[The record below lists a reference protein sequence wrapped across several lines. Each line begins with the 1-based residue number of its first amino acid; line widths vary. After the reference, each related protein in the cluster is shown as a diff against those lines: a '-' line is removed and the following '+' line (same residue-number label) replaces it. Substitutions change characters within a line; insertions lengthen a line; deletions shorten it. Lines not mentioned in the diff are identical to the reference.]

1 MESAQL
7 AVEIILVSS
16 RSSLADY
23 SLDFG
28 TPWGCSCSFCI
39 CWRILSGNI
48 SHGLRNTSSATTLI
62 DNSESYTNV
71 MQQAGISQRKKII
84 VERANY
90 LAKGVDRCLVMQ
102 SNLLD
107 EVVNLVEAPVP
118 VLGKFSE
125 SFLVL
130 PKDLLVMV
138 MQKHQKHFALTD
150 TNRSLLPYFIAVAN
164 GAIIE
169 SIVRKG
175 NEALDMKMLSSF
187 MNWTLVK
194 GFRSSGEKL
203 GTMEDKMIRV
213 ESTVSELGSALGL
226 SEDKLQI
233 VREATSLAMSDLS
246 AAVVTGFTSLS
257 GIMAC
262 HHYALRE
269 GYSQQVS
276 DALFEITS
284 SMDKTLGESY
294 NIRTG
299 HRLQIFSP
307 SQQH

>member
-1 MESAQL
+1 M
-7 AVEIILVSS
+7 IILVSS

-175 NEALDMKMLSSF
+175 NEAVLRARYEDAKFFYELDTSKRFSEFRGQLNGILLNF
-187 MNWTLVK
+187 FPTL
-194 GFRSSGEKL
+194 RI
-203 GTMEDKMIRV
+203 DKI
-213 ESTVSELGSALGL
+213 TCICLVSL
-226 SEDKLQI
+226 
-233 VREATSLAMSDLS
+233 
-246 AAVVTGFTSLS
+246 
-257 GIMAC
+257 
-262 HHYALRE
+262 
-269 GYSQQVS
+269 
-276 DALFEITS
+276 
-284 SMDKTLGESY
+284 
-294 NIRTG
+294 
-299 HRLQIFSP
+299 
-307 SQQH
+307 

>member
-1 MESAQL
+1 MGMQL
-7 AVEIILVSS
+7 FLLHL
-16 RSSLADY
+16 LA
-23 SLDFG
+23 
-28 TPWGCSCSFCI
+28 
-39 CWRILSGNI
+39 GNI

-175 NEALDMKMLSSF
+175 NEAVLRARYEDAKFFYELDTSKRFSEFRGQLNGILLNF
-187 MNWTLVK
+187 FPTL
-194 GFRSSGEKL
+194 RI
-203 GTMEDKMIRV
+203 DKI
-213 ESTVSELGSALGL
+213 TCICLVSL
-226 SEDKLQI
+226 
-233 VREATSLAMSDLS
+233 
-246 AAVVTGFTSLS
+246 
-257 GIMAC
+257 
-262 HHYALRE
+262 
-269 GYSQQVS
+269 
-276 DALFEITS
+276 
-284 SMDKTLGESY
+284 
-294 NIRTG
+294 
-299 HRLQIFSP
+299 
-307 SQQH
+307 

>member
-1 MESAQL
+1 
-7 AVEIILVSS
+7 
-16 RSSLADY
+16 
-23 SLDFG
+23 
-28 TPWGCSCSFCI
+28 
-39 CWRILSGNI
+39 
-48 SHGLRNTSSATTLI
+48 
-62 DNSESYTNV
+62 
-71 MQQAGISQRKKII
+71 
-84 VERANY
+84 
-90 LAKGVDRCLVMQ
+90 MQ

-150 TNRSLLPYFIAVAN
+150 TNKSLLPYLIA
-164 GAIIE
+164 
-169 SIVRKG
+169 
-175 NEALDMKMLSSF
+175 
-187 MNWTLVK
+187 
-194 GFRSSGEKL
+194 EKL

-233 VREATSLAMSDLS
+233 VREAASLAMSDLS
-246 AAVVTGFTSLS
+246 AAVVTEFTSLS
-257 GIMAC
+257 GIMAR
-262 HHYALRE
+262 HHYAVVRE

-284 SMDKTLGESY
+284 SLNKTLGESY

-299 HRLQIFSP
+299 HQLQIFSP